1 MPRAFAGVLVLACA
15 GLVLGAL
22 GAQLG
27 CSANCLRNTD
37 CDDAHVCRRNACVL
51 PPEAV
56 PDGGL
61 SEIAG
66 ASGTAGVSG
75 SSGFAGAAGSNV
87 LGAGGSTGAS
97 SESAGAGGASTPP
110 RENLDAATDADAT
123 DTAP

>member
-1 MPRAFAGVLVLACA
+1 MPRAFAGVRLLACT
-15 GLVLGAL
+15 GLVLGVL
-22 GAQLG
+22 EAQLG

-51 PPEAV
+51 PPQSV
-56 PDGGL
+56 PDAGL

-66 ASGTAGVSG
+66 TSGMAGLSG
-75 SSGFAGAAGSNV
+75 SGGVAGAAGSNV
-87 LGAGGSTGAS
+87 LGVGGSAGAS
-97 SESAGAGGASTPP
+97 SESAGAGGSSTLP